1 MAQTSALLATLK
13 KQLKAHG
20 YTYADLAEAMGL
32 SEASV
37 KRLFA
42 EESFS
47 VQRLEI
53 ACRFLG
59 LGLDDL
65 VLQMAKDQPQL
76 HQLSEQQEKDI
87 ASDLVLLMVTV
98 SVINGYTMS
107 DLLAHYQVSET
118 ECIQKLAHLDR
129 IKIIELLPGNKIKLL
144 VSPNFQWRPNGPI
157 QKFFIE
163 KVQHEFFNSSFDRE
177 DEKLLVFNGIMSPSS
192 IGEIQKKMTK
202 LGREFNDLMQSDAAL
217 SMTEKNGTT
226 LVMAVRRWQYELF
239 KPYLK

>member
-1 MAQTSALLATLK
+1 MAQTTALLATLK

-20 YTYADLAEAMGL
+20 YTYADLAEAMDL

-47 VQRLEI
+47 IQRLEK

-59 LGLDDL
+59 MGIDDL
-65 VLQMAKDQPQL
+65 VLQMTKDQPQL
-76 HQLSEQQEKDI
+76 HQLSETQEKEI
-87 ASDLVLLMVTV
+87 ANDLVLLMVTV
-98 SVINGYTMS
+98 SVINGYTMA
-107 DLLAHYQVSET
+107 DLLSHYQVSET

-157 QKFFIE
+157 QKFFVE
-163 KVQHEFFNSSFDRE
+163 KVQQEFFRSSFDRD
-177 DEKLLVFNGIMSPSS
+177 DEKLLVFNGIMSATS
-192 IGEIQKKMTK
+192 IGEVQKKMVK
-202 LGREFNDLMQSDAAL
+202 LGREFNDLMQSDASL
-217 SMTEKNGTT
+217 PMKEKHGTT
-226 LVMAVRRWQYELF
+226 MVMAVRRWQYELF